1 MLPIAAQPIAPQR
14 PIPAATRALS
24 LRGAAL
30 LYLLGLT
37 PPLLTALTLALRAP
51 DAFVGPAPL
60 ALDLS
65 LCVLHYSA
73 AGWLALLVLCAALR
87 LARLPTLAL
96 PIAAAL
102 LVLWG
107 ATSRDYTPLL
117 APLLDDTAQP
127 MPALDGRHQRVWRAQ
142 HQ

>member
-14 PIPAATRALS
+14 PIPAARRALS

-37 PPLLTALTLALRAP
+37 PPLLTAAALALRAP
-51 DAFVGPAPL
+51 DAFIGPAPL

-73 AGWLALLVLCAALR
+73 AGWLALLILCAALR
-87 LARLPTLAL
+87 LVRLPALAL

-102 LVLWG
+102 LVVWG
-107 ATSRDYTPLL
+107 ATLRDYTPLL
-117 APLLDDTAQP
+117 APLVDEAARP
-127 MPALDGRHQRVWRAQ
+127 MPALDGRHQRAWRAQ
-142 HQ
+142 HK